1 MKKIDVEDIKQ
12 RVSEVKALFVL
23 GQKIMPVLEDIF
35 QFIVEMH
42 PVLDDINSSIKES
55 SSKMPKAVDKI
66 INISNAT
73 ELATSE
79 ILDHVDEIFKTNEKI
94 MSEYKDNIDK
104 QTQLFKKLILDV
116 QSLDKNEKNEK
127 KIGEILSVSK
137 KIYNL
142 TLNKSTIEEKNN
154 EFEKLNILA
163 NKILMALQFQDIT
176 SQQLQAANYLIAQ
189 VQNKL
194 GKLLQSLGEV
204 EVEEIITNPQEFNE
218 NAQYQHDVDKQKMA
232 DELAE
237 KYIEGDISDIS
248 EDDLSDM
255 EDVDDID
262 DVISQLEN
270 SNLDIGSKSS
280 EADEENTPD
289 NESENKS

>member
-1 MKKIDVEDIKQ
+1 
-12 RVSEVKALFVL
+12 
-23 GQKIMPVLEDIF
+23 
-35 QFIVEMH
+35 
-42 PVLDDINSSIKES
+42 
-55 SSKMPKAVDKI
+55 
-66 INISNAT
+66 
-73 ELATSE
+73 
-79 ILDHVDEIFKTNEKI
+79 
-94 MSEYKDNIDK
+94 
-104 QTQLFKKLILDV
+104 
-116 QSLDKNEKNEK
+116 
-127 KIGEILSVSK
+127 
-137 KIYNL
+137 
-142 TLNKSTIEEKNN
+142 
-154 EFEKLNILA
+154 
-163 NKILMALQFQDIT
+163 MALQFQDIT

-280 EADEENTPD
+280 GADEENTSD
-289 NESENKS
+289 DESENKS

>member
-280 EADEENTPD
+280 GADEENTSD
-289 NESENKS
+289 DESENKS